1 MFPATVPATVAL
13 RIEKLVYGYIEQCDE
28 LKKQVEAGVLAF
40 VLNIH
45 NGAVCLADQLR
56 HIGLGLRP
64 ALFLS
69 GLFQRQSE
77 PMKVKPSFI
86 LVHSHITLYHCTFR
100 VEL

>member
-1 MFPATVPATVAL
+1 MLSATVLSTL
-13 RIEKLVYGYIEQCDE
+13 TYCIEKMVYGNVEQRDE

-40 VLNIH
+40 VLDVH
-45 NGAVCLADQLR
+45 NGFVGLADQLR
-56 HIGLGLRP
+56 NIGLRP
-64 ALFLS
+64 APCLS
-69 GLFQRQSE
+69 GLFQCQTE

>member
-1 MFPATVPATVAL
+1 MFPATVSATVAL

-28 LKKQVEAGVLAF
+28 LKKHVEAGVLAF
-40 VLNIH
+40 VLDVH

-56 HIGLGLRP
+56 NIGLRP
-64 ALFLS
+64 SLFLS
-69 GLFQRQSE
+69 GLFQCQTE

-86 LVHSHITLYHCTFR
+86 LVHSHITLYHCTFL

>member
-1 MFPATVPATVAL
+1 MFPATVSATVAH
-13 RIEKLVYGYIEQCDE
+13 RIEKQVYGYIEQCDE

-40 VLNIH
+40 VLDVH
-45 NGAVCLADQLR
+45 NGAVSLADQLR
-56 HIGLGLRP
+56 HIGLRP

-69 GLFQRQSE
+69 GLFQSEPE